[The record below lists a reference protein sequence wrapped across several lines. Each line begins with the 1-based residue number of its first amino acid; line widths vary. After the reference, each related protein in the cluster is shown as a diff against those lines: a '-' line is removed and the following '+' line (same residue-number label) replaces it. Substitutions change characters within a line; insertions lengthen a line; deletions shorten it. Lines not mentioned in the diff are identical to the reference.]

1 MQIGQEKSIDAVVQ
15 STGIFGASFTSVDPN
30 YKVDSIYLAQ
40 YSITEVLNG
49 LVGKSLFGSNFPS
62 LYRRYPV
69 IRLLDDRVILFD
81 PSEP

>member
-1 MQIGQEKSIDAVVQ
+1 MKIGGERSINAVVQ
-15 STGIFGASFTSVDPN
+15 STGIFGVTFTSVDPN

-49 LVGKSLFGSNFPS
+49 LVGKQLFGSNFPS

-81 PSEP
+81 PS